1 LNEGKIVV
9 SDRYIFSSFAYQGA
23 AGLDLAWIE
32 EANKHAIRPDLAV
45 FIDVEPETVIRRL
58 KRKKSVMENLETQ
71 LKVRE
76 VYLKYVEHGELVRV
90 DGNKSKKEVAR
101 DVASLVKD
109 YLKKAR

>member
-1 LNEGKIVV
+1 
-9 SDRYIFSSFAYQGA
+9 
-23 AGLDLAWIE
+23 
-32 EANKHAIRPDLAV
+32 
-45 FIDVEPETVIRRL
+45 
-58 KRKKSVMENLETQ
+58 MENLETQ

-90 DGNKSKKEVAR
+90 DGNKSKREAAR